1 MNEELIGKVKLNY
14 SYYKGTDLYSDGI
27 IEDKMLEIAKTHE
40 NCEDVLAEDSRWPI
54 LYHFSTIRQ
63 NILEWF
69 PFKKDAEVLEI
80 GAGCGAVTGALLK
93 NDLVVT
99 CIELSKKR
107 SMINAFR
114 HKNYEKLE
122 IIVGNF
128 IDIEITK
135 KYDYITL
142 IGVLEYAKLYIE
154 NNDNPSIHFLKTIK
168 EYLKEDG
175 KLFIAIENKFGLK
188 YWSGAKEDHTGIL
201 FDGIEGYT
209 TNNNSAETFSKN
221 ELKSMMDE
229 AGFHGIEFY
238 YPYPDYKFPL
248 HIYSDK
254 RLPQIGDMV
263 LDRYNYDQ
271 DKLSLF
277 DEKSVYDNLI
287 KSQMY
292 DMFSNSFLIVAEKKT
307 ITKT

>member
-1 MNEELIGKVKLNY
+1 MSEELIGNVKLNY
-14 SYYKGTDLYSDGI
+14 SYYKGSDLYSDGD
-27 IEDKMLEIAKTHE
+27 IEDQMLEIARNYE
-40 NCEDVLAEDSRWPI
+40 DCEAVLAEDSRWPI

-69 PFKKDAEVLEI
+69 PFKRNAEVLEI

-93 NDLVVT
+93 NDLFVT

-114 HKNYEKLE
+114 HKNYENLE

-128 IDIEITK
+128 NDIEITK

-142 IGVLEYAKLYIE
+142 VGVLEYAKLYIDNK
-154 NNDNPSIHFLKTIK
+154 NNPYLYFLKKIK

-209 TNNNSAETFSKN
+209 SNNSAETFSKT
-221 ELKSMMDE
+221 ELKTMLYE
-229 AGFHGIEFY
+229 AGLHDFEFY

-248 HIYSDK
+248 QIYSDK
-254 RLPQIGDMV
+254 RLPQIGDLV
-263 LDRYNYDQ
+263 LERYNYDQ
-271 DKLSLF
+271 DKLSFF

-287 KSQMY
+287 NSQMY
-292 DMFSNSFLIVAEKKT
+292 DFFSNSFLIVIENKT
-307 ITKT
+307 KV